1 MSKISNVPQIRFK
14 GFTNDWEQRKLGEFC
29 DMFNGDRSSKYPNAS
44 DMVLEGIPFI
54 NAGDLQGGR
63 VNLETCNKISK
74 SKFDEL
80 SGAKLTKGDIVYCLR
95 GSLGKNAYIDNFSEG
110 TIASSLVAIRP
121 KKINGRFLF
130 HILNSDIEY
139 KQRVVRDE
147 GAAQPNLSA
156 KNLSE
161 FVIPIPGST
170 EEQSV
175 SDFLDNIDDDITL
188 HQRKYNQVVNLK
200 KAMLEKMFPKNGS
213 RIPEIR
219 FKGYTG
225 EWEQRKLGDVCEIT
239 TGRLD
244 ANAMV
249 PDGVYDFYTSG
260 IAKYKIDVP
269 AFSGPAITIA
279 GNGATVGFMH
289 LADGLFNAYQRTYV
303 LSNFAADR
311 HYLFYEIG
319 NRLPVKIAQEARTGN
334 IPYIVMDM
342 LTDLKLY
349 IPSSDEQKS
358 IGMYFEKIDNLIT
371 LYQSKLQ
378 QLKNIK
384 KAMLEKMFV

>member
-1 MSKISNVPQIRFK
+1 MSKTRKVPEIRFK
-14 GFTNDWEQRKLGEFC
+14 GYADAWEQRKLGEITEKFEYGLNVAAT
-29 DMFNGDRSSKYPNAS
+29 DFDGENQYLRITDIDDESREFNKTSLTSPDTNLDYADNYLLKQGDILFARTGASVGKTYQYKDSDGRVYYAGFLIRARILSGFNPDFVFQNTLTKRYENFISITSQRSGQP
-44 DMVLEGIPFI
+44 GI
-54 NAGDLQGGR
+54 NAQEYASF
-63 VNLETCNKISK
+63 NLLLP
-74 SKFDEL
+74 KF
-80 SGAKLTKGDIVYCLR
+80 
-95 GSLGKNAYIDNFSEG
+95 
-110 TIASSLVAIRP
+110 
-121 KKINGRFLF
+121 
-130 HILNSDIEY
+130 
-139 KQRVVRDE
+139 
-147 GAAQPNLSA
+147 
-156 KNLSE
+156 
-161 FVIPIPGST
+161 
-170 EEQSV
+170 EEQEQIA
-175 SDFLDNIDDDITL
+175 DLFIRLDNLITL
-188 HQRKYNQVVNLK
+188 HQRKYDQMINFK
-200 KAMLEKMFPKNGS
+200 KAMLEKMFPKDGS
-213 RIPEIR
+213 DVPEIR
-219 FKGYTG
+219 FKGYEG
-225 EWEQRKLGDVCEIT
+225 AWEQRKLGDVCEIT

-249 PDGVYDFYTSG
+249 PNGAYDFYTSG

-371 LYQSKLQ
+371 LHQRKLQ

-384 KAMLEKMFV
+384 KALLEKMFV